1 MLHAPAYQ
9 LRRKTQTR
17 KGRVRRT
24 ALAVFAAFA
33 LLAILASGAAM
44 PAHAAPEIRLVA
56 LGDSLT
62 AGFGLAASEAFPV
75 VLQGLLREKGYPVT
89 IANAGIS
96 GDTTAGGVSRVASAL
111 AGAPDGMILE
121 LGAND
126 GLRGFEPAYIKAN
139 LETILDAA
147 AAQNVPV
154 LLCGMRALLG
164 MGPDYAAEFAAVFAS
179 LARDRNLAFYPF
191 FLEGVAADPAK
202 NLPDGIHPTAE
213 GVREIARRMLPV
225 AEAFVQE
232 IMRGKGLPLPSPT
245 TP

>member
-1 MLHAPAYQ
+1 M
-9 LRRKTQTR
+9 KT
-17 KGRVRRT
+17 GLV
-24 ALAVFAAFA
+24 
-33 LLAILASGAAM
+33 LLLVLCSGAAM
-44 PAHAAPEIRLVA
+44 IAHAAPQIRLVA

-62 AGFGLAASEAFPV
+62 AGYGLAANEAFPV
-75 VLQGLLREKGYPVT
+75 ILQELLREKGYPVT
-89 IANAGIS
+89 ITNAGVS
-96 GDTTAGGVSRVASAL
+96 GDTTAGGVSRVIPAL
-111 AGAPDGMILE
+111 ADAPDGMILE

-126 GLRGFEPAYIKAN
+126 GLRGFEPAFIKAN

-147 AAQNVPV
+147 AKQDVPV
-154 LLCGMRALLG
+154 LLCGMQALLG
-164 MGPDYAAEFAAVFAS
+164 MGPDYAAEFAAVYAD

-202 NLPDGIHPTAE
+202 NLPDGIHPTAA
-213 GVREIARRMLPV
+213 GVQEIARRMLPV